1 MERVYAK
8 LILQIKNIAR
18 RTIHAAVIF
27 RRNSAGVTAVFF
39 AIVSVPV
46 VAFVLGAIEYS
57 NAMRTRSYL
66 QIAAD
71 AAVLAAVSKAD
82 ENKRLTDASDAQS
95 IARAEALVRQFLQE
109 QMRSVPD
116 FSLDSVNIDVTME
129 NGKITA
135 RSCLTGRQLTPKLQF
150 VGIDNIPLKSCSDA
164 LSSPPAYVEINIL
177 IDASGSMSIGATQSD
192 QDIMQRAIGCTFG
205 CHITGSAAAARRAGA
220 VMRFDVVRDAAVE
233 MVRTALTDNRLQNKV
248 TFNVFTF
255 SNTLQQI
262 ASSSDPL
269 GLVQARTA
277 QAELAGVP
285 PGGGTLFNVALA
297 EFQRTLARSGD
308 GRSESSPKRFV
319 MIMTDGIEDNVK
331 FYNQGSWSPDPSF
344 VRQSPS
350 FASGAE
356 IIQGFN
362 ASYCAPLKAQGA
374 TVMTLT
380 TPYVI
385 PRGTGD
391 YRYLNIE
398 RILKPLISSNM
409 ASCASAPNLAF
420 SADDPASIQAALR
433 RMFSATLEHAR
444 LTK

>member
-1 MERVYAK
+1 MAAAARFRG
-8 LILQIKNIAR
+8 NI
-18 RTIHAAVIF
+18 
-27 RRNSAGVTAVFF
+27 AGVTAVFF

-46 VAFVLGAIEYS
+46 VALVVGAIEYS
-57 NAMRTRSYL
+57 NAMRTRTML
-66 QIAAD
+66 QVAAD

-95 IARAEALVRQFLQE
+95 IARAEALVRKFIEE
-109 QMRSVPD
+109 QTRGMTD
-116 FSLDSVNIDVTME
+116 FSVDSVNIDVSMD

-135 RSCLTGRQLTPKLQF
+135 RFCIAGRQQTPKLQIA
-150 VGIDNIPLKSCSDA
+150 GIENIPVKVCSDA
-164 LSSPPAYVEINIL
+164 LSSPPAFVEINVL
-177 IDASGSMSIGATQSD
+177 IDASGSMGIGATQRD
-192 QDIMQRAIGCTFG
+192 QDIMQREIGCTFG
-205 CHITGSAAAARRAGA
+205 CHISGTANAARRAGA
-220 VMRFDVVRDAAVE
+220 VMRFDVVRDAAVD
-233 MVRTALTDNRLQNKV
+233 MVRTALTETRLQNNI

-269 GLVQARTA
+269 TVVQSKTA
-277 QAELAGVP
+277 QAELAGAP

-297 EFQRTLARSGD
+297 DFQRTLARSGD
-308 GRSESSPKRFV
+308 GRTASNPKRFV

-331 FYNQGSWSPDPSF
+331 FDDGGQTGWSPDRSF
-344 VRQSPS
+344 VRLSPS
-350 FASGAE
+350 FAAGAE

-362 ASYCAPLKAQGA
+362 SAYCAPLKAQGA

-385 PRGTGD
+385 PRGTTD
-391 YRYLNIE
+391 SRYLNIE
-398 RILKPLISSNM
+398 RILKPLIANNM
-409 ASCASAPNLAF
+409 SQCASAPNLAF